1 MFLFLFKLM
10 TQTVNDAC
18 IDYEWRKNSPYSP
31 GGIFSDFF
39 FFHLGK
45 KERRNNEKYFFS
57 RGGIIIV

>member
-1 MFLFLFKLM
+1 M